1 MDVDLSYA
9 CTLPP
14 REAVHYFESRGLR
27 ISFRW
32 QDVWRE
38 AHARGFTVAGCTKTD
53 LLADIQSATAD
64 AIALGQSKAQFR
76 QALEEVLKRKGWWGK
91 GDIVNPETGEVRRG
105 ERGSTARLNLVYR
118 QNTQA
123 AYNAGRYKQQKESA
137 EIAPYWK
144 YMAVMDA
151 KTRPSHAAMHGR
163 VYRSDDPIWGEMY
176 PPNGWACR
184 CRVDSLSERAFRR
197 GGYTL
202 EDSEGDAVE
211 KQVEIRNPETG
222 QKDLRTVKGY
232 RVGDA
237 EFFPDAGFDYNPGQ
251 TFLADIKSNIPEPPQ
266 TQGTNWEKL
275 GLSSLRD
282 VPDAQRHPT
291 PEMLPRAKTREAAE
305 AQLAKALGFAGRERL
320 RMVST
325 PLGRRTIWR
334 DKLAHM
340 VEKEADARERYAN
353 YVLPTLTQPHEVWL
367 KQHADGNLRENYVGL
382 FREGGNA
389 LLAVVRINRDGSLLW
404 NIIQRTPKKMDSLRE
419 GWLVH
424 SKTKS

>member
-222 QKDLRTVKGY
+222 QKALRTVKGY

-251 TFLADIKSNIPEPPQ
+251 TFLADLKSNMPDPPQ
-266 TQGTNWEKL
+266 TEGTDWKKL
-275 GLSSLRD
+275 GLPSLRD

-291 PEMLPRAKTREAAE
+291 PEILPRAATREAAE

-367 KQHADGNLRENYVGL
+367 KQHADGKLRENYVGL